1 MCTEREVVFY
11 VNKAPR
17 ITVAD
22 VLNEMSKVVSED
34 HTGTL
39 RLLEISAHRI
49 VNVIE
54 NDVSADVI
62 NNNNSPNSTYIFDF
76 FKINQS
82 LIACMYVP
90 HVTLVI

>member
-1 MCTEREVVFY
+1 MVFQCSYLCTEREVVFY

-62 NNNNSPNSTYIFDF
+62 NNNNSPNSTYMFVF

-82 LIACMYVP
+82 LI
-90 HVTLVI
+90 